1 MKYLKSKKF
10 RKIILISF
18 IVGFIIGCEKDPIK
32 YSLSVISNPP
42 EGGIVNPATGNY
54 EAGERVTII
63 NQTNNYFTFKNWSGD
78 WSGTTN
84 QIIITMDSDKSIV
97 ANFEKLDTDG
107 DGITD
112 DIDQCSNTDTSA
124 AIIGSNGCEVS
135 LFYLA
140 DNGVTIKAI
149 DDAQI
154 GMQQEFEGEIY
165 KLVSESQLRQ
175 MVDNEEDVRFV
186 VTSKITNFSRL
197 FQAKGNPY
205 VVSRW
210 DVSNATDMS
219 FMFAG
224 YFPFNEDISNW
235 DVSNVTNMKGMFYSI
250 PVDLSQ
256 ISSDNEIPLFIPYGL
271 VANQALTGLYTQ
283 NPSLQE
289 FLFPFFSNYAGP
301 SNTSGFSEL
310 GEAVA
315 ADATEY
321 VSTSIRE
328 VYTQTYQGIAAQ
340 FGLPFSVVASGAL
353 AAQGVPSLEASIAG
367 GVAQTLGAISGAFN
381 VYKNTYLG
389 AFNKNIGGW
398 DVSKV
403 TDMSYMFYHSKFNQD
418 ISNWD
423 TSNVTAMKYMFGKAV
438 NFNQNLTSW
447 NVSNVSNCSSFD
459 IDSNTN
465 WTDSNKPNFT
475 NCNPD

>member
-1 MKYLKSKKF
+1 MKKF
-10 RKIILISF
+10 LIIFFIIILS
-18 IVGFIIGCEKDPIK
+18 CEKDPIT

-78 WSGTTN
+78 WSGTNN
-84 QIIITMDSDKSIV
+84 QIIITMDSDKNIV

-112 DIDQCSNTDTSA
+112 DIDLCSNTDTSA

-140 DNGVTIKAI
+140 DNGVTIKSI

-154 GMQQEFEGEIY
+154 GMQQEFEGSIY
-165 KLVSESQLRQ
+165 SIVSEDQLRQ
-175 MVDNEEDVRFV
+175 MVDNEEDIRFV

-197 FQAKGNPY
+197 FQFKGNPSG
-205 VVSRW
+205 VSRW

-224 YFPFNEDISNW
+224 YFPFNLDISNW

-256 ISSDNEIPLFIPYGL
+256 ISSDNEIPLFVPYGE
-271 VANQALTGLYTQ
+271 VAVQSLAGLYNQ
-283 NPSLQE
+283 SPSLQP
-289 FLFPFFSNYAGP
+289 LLSPFFAQYAGP
-301 SNTSGFSEL
+301 SDTIGFTEL
-310 GEAVA
+310 GKAVA

-321 VSTSIRE
+321 VSATIRAA
-328 VYTQTYQGIAAQ
+328 TIQTYQGLASQ
-340 FGLPFSVVASGAL
+340 LGLPYSVVASGAL
-353 AAQGVPSLEASIAG
+353 AAQGIPSLEAGIAQG
-367 GVAQTLGAISGAFN
+367 IAQTLGAISGAFN
-381 VYKNTYLG
+381 VFKNTYLG
-389 AFNKNIGGW
+389 AFNKNIGVW

-418 ISNWD
+418 ISDWD
-423 TSNVTAMKYMFGKAV
+423 TSNVTAMKYMFGEAA

-459 IDSNTN
+459 LNSNTD
-465 WTDSNKPNFT
+465 WTDSNKPYFT
-475 NCNPD
+475 NCDPN

>member
-1 MKYLKSKKF
+1 MKKL
-10 RKIILISF
+10 ILLSLLVLF
-18 IVGFIIGCEKDPIK
+18 SSCEKDPIK
-32 YSLSVISNPP
+32 FSLSVISNPP

-63 NQTNNYFTFKNWSGD
+63 NQTNKYFTFKNWSGD
-78 WSGTTN
+78 WIGNTN

-197 FQAKGNPY
+197 FQFKGYPSG
-205 VVSRW
+205 VSRW

>member
-1 MKYLKSKKF
+1 MKKLVLLS
-10 RKIILISF
+10 ILVLFSS
-18 IVGFIIGCEKDPIK
+18 CEKDPIK

-84 QIIITMDSDKSIV
+84 QITITMDSDKSIV

-154 GMQQEFEGEIY
+154 GMQQEFNGY
-165 KLVSESQLRQ
+165 LFTLVSESQLRQ
-175 MVDNEEDVRFV
+175 MVDNNEDVRFV
-186 VTSKITNFSRL
+186 VTSRITNFSRL
-197 FQAKGNPY
+197 FQFKGSPY
-205 VVSRW
+205 GVEYW

-224 YFPFNEDISNW
+224 YSGFNLDISNW

-250 PVDLSQ
+250 PGDLSQ
-256 ISSDNEIPLFIPYGL
+256 ISSDNEIPLFIPYGA
-271 VANQALTGLYTQ
+271 VASASLAGLYAQAPT
-283 NPSLQE
+283 LQ
-289 FLFPFFSNYAGP
+289 PVI
-301 SNTSGFSEL
+301 NTIFCKL
-310 GEAVA
+310 CWA
-315 ADATEY
+315 
-321 VSTSIRE
+321 
-328 VYTQTYQGIAAQ
+328 
-340 FGLPFSVVASGAL
+340 
-353 AAQGVPSLEASIAG
+353 
-367 GVAQTLGAISGAFN
+367 
-381 VYKNTYLG
+381 K
-389 AFNKNIGGW
+389 
-398 DVSKV
+398 
-403 TDMSYMFYHSKFNQD
+403 
-418 ISNWD
+418 
-423 TSNVTAMKYMFGKAV
+423 
-438 NFNQNLTSW
+438 
-447 NVSNVSNCSSFD
+447 
-459 IDSNTN
+459 
-465 WTDSNKPNFT
+465 
-475 NCNPD
+475 

>member
-1 MKYLKSKKF
+1 MKKL
-10 RKIILISF
+10 ILLSLLVLF
-18 IVGFIIGCEKDPIK
+18 SSCEKDPIK
-32 YSLSVISNPP
+32 YSLTVISNPP

-112 DIDQCSNTDTSA
+112 DIDLCSNTDTSA

-186 VTSKITNFSRL
+186 VTSKISNFSRL
-197 FQAKGNPY
+197 FQFKGYPSG
-205 VVSRW
+205 VSRW
-210 DVSNATDMS
+210 DVSNATNMS

-224 YFPFNEDISNW
+224 YFPFNLDISNW

-256 ISSDNEIPLFIPYGL
+256 ISSDNEIPLFVPYGL
-271 VANQALTGLYTQ
+271 VAGQSLAGLYNQ
-283 NPSLQE
+283 FPSLQP
-289 FLFPFFSNYAGP
+289 LLSPFFAQYAGP
-301 SNTSGFSEL
+301 SNTSGFTEL

-321 VSTSIRE
+321 VTAELTTAII
-328 VYTQTYQGIAAQ
+328 QTYRGLAAQ
-340 FGLPFSVVASGAL
+340 VGLPYSVVASGAL
-353 AAQGVPSLEASIAG
+353 AAQGVPSLETGIAG
-367 GVAQTLGAISGAFN
+367 GVSQTLGRIKGAFN
-381 VYKNTYLG
+381 ASKNTYLG
-389 AFNKNIGGW
+389 TFNKNIGGW

-423 TSNVTAMKYMFGKAV
+423 TSNVTAMKYMFGEAA

-447 NVSNVSNCSSFD
+447 NVSNVSSCSSFD
-459 IDSNTN
+459 INSNTN

>member
-1 MKYLKSKKF
+1 MKRLLLLSLLVLF
-10 RKIILISF
+10 SS
-18 IVGFIIGCEKDPIK
+18 CEKDPIK
-32 YSLSVISNPP
+32 YTLSVISNPP

-78 WSGTTN
+78 WTGNTN

-112 DIDQCSNTDTSA
+112 DIDLCSNTDTSA

-165 KLVSESQLRQ
+165 KLVNENQLRQ

-197 FQAKGNPY
+197 FQFKGYPSG
-205 VVSRW
+205 VSRW

-224 YFPFNEDISNW
+224 FSGFNLDISNW
-235 DVSNVTNMKGMFYSI
+235 DVSNVTNMKGMFYAI

-256 ISSDNEIPLFIPYGL
+256 TNSDNEIPLYLPYNSVNG
-271 VANQALTGLYTQ
+271 VVWSAIFTQ
-283 NPSLQE
+283 SPSLSPILQ
-289 FLFPFFSNYAGP
+289 PWISSYAGP
-301 SNTSGFSEL
+301 NSSNVAFEL
-310 GEAVA
+310 GEAVVN
-315 ADATEY
+315 DATSY
-321 VSTSIRE
+321 VTNALTTAT
-328 VYTQTYQGIAAQ
+328 TQTYQELAAQ
-340 FGLPFSVVASGAL
+340 LGLPFSVVASGAL
-353 AAQGVPSLEASIAG
+353 AAQGIPLLQTAIDQ
-367 GVAQTLGAISGAFN
+367 GVSQTLNIIEYRFN
-381 VYKNTYLG
+381 IAENIYKG
-389 AFNKNIGGW
+389 SFNKNISGW

-403 TDMSYMFYHSKFNQD
+403 TDMSYMFYDSKFNQD
-418 ISNWD
+418 ISNWNV
-423 TSNVTAMKYMFGKAV
+423 SNVTTMKYMFGRV
-438 NFNQNLTSW
+438 SNFNQDLTSW
-447 NVSNVSNCSSFD
+447 NVFNVSICSSFD
-459 IDSNTN
+459 VNSNTN
-465 WTDSNKPNFT
+465 WSDSNKPNFT
-475 NCNPD
+475 NCDPD

>member
-1 MKYLKSKKF
+1 MKKL
-10 RKIILISF
+10 ILLSLLVLF
-18 IVGFIIGCEKDPIK
+18 GSCEKDPIK

-154 GMQQEFEGEIY
+154 GMQQEFNGY
-165 KLVSESQLRQ
+165 LFTLVSESQLRQ
-175 MVDNEEDVRFV
+175 MVDNDEDIRFV
-186 VTSKITNFSRL
+186 VTSRITNFSRL
-197 FQAKGNPY
+197 FQFKGSPY
-205 VVSRW
+205 GVEYW

-224 YFPFNEDISNW
+224 YSGFNLDISNW

-250 PVDLSQ
+250 PGDLSQ
-256 ISSDNEIPLFIPYGL
+256 ISSDNEIPLFIPYGA
-271 VANQALTGLYTQ
+271 VAGASLANLYNQAPTLQPLLT
-283 NPSLQE
+283 
-289 FLFPFFSNYAGP
+289 PFFASYAGP
-301 SNTSGFSEL
+301 SNTSGFTEL

-321 VSTSIRE
+321 VTAALTTAT
-328 VYTQTYQGIAAQ
+328 TQTYQGLAAQ
-340 FGLPFSVVASGAL
+340 LGLPFSVVASGAL
-353 AAQGVPSLEASIAG
+353 AAQGVPSLETSIAG
-367 GVAQTLGAISGAFN
+367 GVAQTLGGIKGAFN
-381 VYKNTYLG
+381 ASKNTYLG
-389 AFNKNIGGW
+389 TFNKNIGGW

-403 TDMSYMFYHSKFNQD
+403 TDMSYMFYYSKFNQD

-423 TSNVTAMKYMFGKAV
+423 TSNVTAMKYMFGEAA

-447 NVSNVSNCSSFD
+447 NVSNVSNCSSFA
-459 IDSNTN
+459 INSNNN
-465 WTDSNKPNFT
+465 WTHSNKPNFT